1 MSQDLK
7 NRNEAVRRRGRRLA
21 QEQVRRPRE
30 ESRADAA
37 ARQESRDRT
46 RVSSLRA
53 DRPPEQ
59 GGTRPRE
66 AADSRQR
73 RERRKPRTW
82 VERLGAL
89 YLAAEHETTR
99 VRCRWRRLMRERRAH
114 NFP

>member
-37 ARQESRDRT
+37 ARQESRDRA

-59 GGTRPRE
+59 GGTRPG
-66 AADSRQR
+66 R
-73 RERRKPRTW
+73 RLTAGSAGSAESPGPGWSAW
-82 VERLGAL
+82 VRCIWPPSTRRLGS
-89 YLAAEHETTR
+89 AA
-99 VRCRWRRLMRERRAH
+99 AGGG
-114 NFP
+114 